1 MVQNGFT
8 FWGVLEAIKEW
19 LKLYVVQMHNA
30 YDVFF
35 SIFLSFW
42 DISSSECEPCCT
54 LNYTCKLL

>member
-35 SIFLSFW
+35 PFS
-42 DISSSECEPCCT
+42 CPYGT
-54 LNYTCKLL
+54 LVLVSVNLVAL